1 MRNAFIVF
9 IVVVAGFTSVA
20 QKNFSEGY
28 IVTLSKDTIIGKVKD
43 YFPARFQFA
52 PKKIAFIDSTGTEI
66 VYLPKD
72 LSGYSKAGIAN
83 YLSVDFGNGKNF
95 VRIEIDGF
103 ITLLSIKSMG
113 SSTMFAPNGV
123 GGFNTVSGGSYN
135 TETFFLYKKID
146 NSYLEVTKMGFKD
159 WVANFVLD
167 YPKLKEMILN
177 KELRYD
183 DIEIIV
189 EMYNKWKKQ
198 QIQL

>member
-1 MRNAFIVF
+1 M
-9 IVVVAGFTSVA
+9 FT
-20 QKNFSEGY
+20 
-28 IVTLSKDTIIGKVKD
+28 
-43 YFPARFQFA
+43 PR
-52 PKKIAFIDSTGTEI
+52 
-66 VYLPKD
+66 
-72 LSGYSKAGIAN
+72 
-83 YLSVDFGNGKNF
+83 
-95 VRIEIDGF
+95 
-103 ITLLSIKSMG
+103 
-113 SSTMFAPNGV
+113 GV